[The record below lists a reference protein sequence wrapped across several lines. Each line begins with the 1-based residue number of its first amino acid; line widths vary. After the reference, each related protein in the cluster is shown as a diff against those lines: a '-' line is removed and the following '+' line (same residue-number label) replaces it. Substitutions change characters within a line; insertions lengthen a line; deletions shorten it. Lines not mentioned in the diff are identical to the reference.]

1 MSLIIIILDKFERRH
16 TSPSATPIAT
26 RVAEVQMRAYS
37 QDEIESHHQELQQSF
52 LSCGSFLQGQEPCG
66 YFQWLHG
73 PLWRLREHAQPSL
86 RRWVKEIPHG
96 MYPITMI

>member
-16 TSPSATPIAT
+16 PSPSATPIAT

-52 LSCGSFLQGQEPCG
+52 FELWKLSPRARTL
-66 YFQWLHG
+66 WLF
-73 PLWRLREHAQPSL
+73 PMAPWPAVASPRARTTVSE
-86 RRWVKEIPHG
+86 
-96 MYPITMI
+96 TMG